1 MKYLKILKIYL
12 LIIFTMQIMQA
23 GTSGKISGIVLDEKN
38 QPLVGCNV
46 IIKNTML
53 GAATNLDG
61 EYFILNCLLYTSPS
75 PRDGLLS
82 RMPSSA

>member
-1 MKYLKILKIYL
+1 
-12 LIIFTMQIMQA
+12 MQIMQA
-23 GTSGKISGIVLDEKN
+23 GTIGKISGIVLDEKD

-61 EYFILNCLLYTSPS
+61 EYFILNVPPGKYQISASMIGYGTMTIE
-75 PRDGLLS
+75 GLQII
-82 RMPSSA
+82 